1 MFCKSAVEPGKL
13 AFLVIQFW
21 HILQKIVFKR
31 HQDKSCV
38 CMGSL
43 CDLKVDK
50 PHHK

>member
-13 AFLVIQFW
+13 AFLVLQFW
-21 HILQKIVFKR
+21 HILQKFKR

-50 PHHK
+50 PYHN